1 MRIFFFLIQIKNLIV
16 VKKYLT
22 QSLCN
27 QNFN

>member
-1 MRIFFFLIQIKNLIV
+1 MRIFFFLIQTRNLIV